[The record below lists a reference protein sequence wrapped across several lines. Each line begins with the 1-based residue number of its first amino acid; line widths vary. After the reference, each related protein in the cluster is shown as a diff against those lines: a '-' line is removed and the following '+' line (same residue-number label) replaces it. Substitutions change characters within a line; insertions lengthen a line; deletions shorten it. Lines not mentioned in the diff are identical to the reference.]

1 MNRVQRTAF
10 LAFCLLTLMAF
21 AGWLFGGKKSQPADA
36 EPDVMTLDVS
46 QTKTIW
52 LLPEEQRKHY
62 VNANRFRA
70 EPVVNPYNP
79 TGGRQAGGEV
89 VGAKGR
95 ATTAIESAAQA
106 GGANQAGVLS
116 SRSVRVAQGQTLS
129 HIALQEL
136 GDARRWRE
144 LAAFNHL
151 GADGAVAFGQLLY
164 LPEPG
169 VEVVPPSHPQAGDTN
184 VPLEASQELLT
195 RQHTVVQGEF
205 LGGIS
210 SRYYGTSKET
220 ARILAANHLKN
231 ADQIRAGQVL
241 IIPPR
246 D

>member
-1 MNRVQRTAF
+1 MNRVQRTAL

-21 AGWLFGGKKSQPADA
+21 AGWLFGGEKSKPADA
-36 EPDVMTLDVS
+36 EPDLMTLDVG

-79 TGGRQAGGEV
+79 TSGRQAGGEV
-89 VGAKGR
+89 VGIPKR
-95 ATTAIESAAQA
+95 
-106 GGANQAGVLS
+106 GASVSHLETPGASGSPAGVLS

-129 HIALQEL
+129 HVALQEL
-136 GDARRWRE
+136 GDAKRWRE

-151 GADGAVAFGQLLY
+151 GADGAVVFGQLLY
-164 LPEPG
+164 LPEVGAIISDPNDS
-169 VEVVPPSHPQAGDTN
+169 ESNTTN
-184 VPLEASQELLT
+184 VPPEGSKSLIA
-195 RQHTVVQGEF
+195 RQHTVVAGEF